1 MSYAPLSDNSDRGQG
16 HRIQVPNGD
25 EHDRESSSSSRPT
38 RSTSASHDPA
48 GGLSQPLTG
57 SGDEEAGEDADPFYV
72 FRADLYRKLELV
84 DESLAEYLRV
94 VHQTVS
100 QIQYSSSHRAVNRM
114 GVYDTYP
121 MKDAVLLSHFL
132 SFRLA

>member
-16 HRIQVPNGD
+16 HIIQVPNGD
-25 EHDRESSSSSRPT
+25 EHDGESSSSLRLI
-38 RSTSASHDPA
+38 RSTSASHRQA
-48 GGLSQPLTG
+48 SALSEPLTAN
-57 SGDEEAGEDADPFYV
+57 GDEEAGDDPDPFYV

-100 QIQYSSSHRAVNRM
+100 KM
-114 GVYDTYP
+114 L
-121 MKDAVLLSHFL
+121 KLSL
-132 SFRLA
+132 CGR

>member
-25 EHDRESSSSSRPT
+25 EHDGESSSSLRPI
-38 RSTSASHDPA
+38 RSTSASA
-48 GGLSQPLTG
+48 SALSEPLTAN
-57 SGDEEAGEDADPFYV
+57 GDEEAGDDPDPFYV

-94 VHQTVS
+94 VHQTVRT
-100 QIQYSSSHRAVNRM
+100 IKY
-114 GVYDTYP
+114 
-121 MKDAVLLSHFL
+121 
-132 SFRLA
+132 